1 MEEIRL
7 RGVRRSGGVGGIV
20 TRMYGMREEARG
32 CGCAQ

>member
-1 MEEIRL
+1 MEEIGL
-7 RGVRRSGGVGGIV
+7 RRVRRSGGGGIV